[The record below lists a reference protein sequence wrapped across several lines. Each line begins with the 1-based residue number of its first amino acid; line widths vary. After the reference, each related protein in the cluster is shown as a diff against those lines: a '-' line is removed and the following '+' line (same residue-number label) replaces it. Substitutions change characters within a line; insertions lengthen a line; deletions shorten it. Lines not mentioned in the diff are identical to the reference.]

1 MTVIHKIA
9 VVLSAL
15 ILLTGCSTERE
26 AQDTPVPDD
35 PGQVSVSQPEIDV
48 APDVDETEAVEE
60 TVTEESGQVV
70 ETRDEST
77 GDITRVYEGMEP
89 DWFGDVPVMDGYEVT
104 RIVETYIA
112 EYDMTSYTVDMNG
125 NAPIADVRDFYS
137 GLPGWE
143 SDPDTL
149 LREGDSEDL
158 YVGNFVNGQIWMN
171 VTAVRSEDGVT
182 SLSVT
187 MLPER

>member
-112 EYDMTSYTVDMNG
+112 EYDMTSYNVDMNG
-125 NAPIADVRDFYS
+125 DVPIADVREFYS
-137 GLPGWE
+137 GLAGWE
-143 SDPDTL
+143 SDPNTL
-149 LREGDSEDL
+149 LREGDSVDL
-158 YVGNFVNGQIWMN
+158 YVGSFVNGQMWMHI
-171 VTAVRSEDGVT
+171 TAVRWEEGVT

>member
-1 MTVIHKIA
+1 MTLVHKIA
-9 VVLSAL
+9 VVLSVL
-15 ILLTGCSTERE
+15 IFLTGCSTERE
-26 AQDTPVPDD
+26 AQDSPVPVETAQDT
-35 PGQVSVSQPEIDV
+35 VSPPETEVPPEIIDTGPAEDTSPV
-48 APDVDETEAVEE
+48 G
-60 TVTEESGQVV
+60 SGQVV

-77 GDITRVYEGMEP
+77 GDVTRVYEGMEP
-89 DWFGDVPVMDGYEVT
+89 DWFGDVPIMDGYEVT
-104 RIVETYIA
+104 GIMETYIA